1 MWQIQINMGNAIP
14 KMHVLKHDK
23 DNVLMLPIVVADPR
37 LNHRVPMY
45 TENVSANWLQMN
57 DDRVDIVEL
66 PGFDIDVMQIASTA
80 SNLSTDTSA
89 SMALLVGSFMNEK
102 EMNRWIRRAVVNR
115 KEVLTNKTT
124 FEDKN
129 LTIKMCTL
137 RKHVYNSLT
146 YEAFFINHKIEKIHG
161 YYALFVDE

>member
-1 MWQIQINMGNAIP
+1 MWHIHINMGNAIP
-14 KMHVLKHDK
+14 KLHVLKHDK

-45 TENVSANWLQMN
+45 TEAVSANWLQIN

-80 SNLSTDTSA
+80 SNLSADTSA
-89 SMALLVGSFMNEK
+89 SMALLVGSFMNDK
-102 EMNRWIRRAVVNR
+102 EMNRWIHRAVVNR
-115 KEVLTNKTT
+115 KEVLTNQKT

-129 LTIKMCTL
+129 LTIKVITL
-137 RKHVYNSLT
+137 SKHVYNSLT

-161 YYALFVDE
+161 YYALFIDE